1 MSTFD
6 KIMIFLG
13 AGCTAL
19 TGTALATHET
29 IPLWLSLVSLF
40 VGSGALAIT
49 RVTGVNIEQTTVKT
63 TVTHDPGD
71 HAQ

>member
-6 KIMIFLG
+6 KLMVFLG

-29 IPLWLSLVSLF
+29 IPLWLSLLSLF

-49 RVTGVNIEQTTVKT
+49 RVTGVQVESTKLEI
-63 TVTHDPGD
+63 THTPGD
-71 HAQ
+71 KP

>member
-6 KIMIFLG
+6 KLMVFLG

-49 RVTGVNIEQTTVKT
+49 RINPSSVAPR
-63 TVTHDPGD
+63 PGTN
-71 HAQ
+71 AQ